1 MLEFR
6 RATPE
11 DAPAIHRLNYETF
24 VEEIP
29 QHHPNAE
36 RLLVDRF
43 HDTNTYWIGLADGQ
57 LVAMCAIRD
66 EHPFSLEQK
75 GVTLPP
81 GEWIEV
87 RLLAV
92 TPAYR
97 NTRTLAGLM
106 RAMLFEA
113 TERGVEGIVI
123 SGTVREQKLYR
134 RFGFL
139 PFAEPV
145 GTAEALYVPM
155 QLTRAGFMQSETART
170 LRPKLLLAGPVELSP
185 QVRAALGSQPL
196 PHRSVEASRLLQ
208 SVQSR
213 LSHLIQLPHVYTLLG
228 SGTIANDAVAAQ
240 LTGRG
245 VILDTGEFG
254 RRLID
259 HANRAGLEFDVI
271 PLSNGSQ
278 LDLSQIEQHTPD
290 WIWTVHCETSTG
302 KLIDLVRL
310 RQYAETTPVKIA
322 MDAISAVGTTTTDYS
337 FAHFV
342 TFVSGKALRNA
353 PGLAFVAMRERAV
366 PNPLIPRYLDLAAY
380 DPIAFTHSVPL
391 IQAMDVALSELTDTE
406 MKAHQTKLDL
416 FVHELMHRGIQVEC
430 KDDQSPGIFSLVL
443 PDKLSSM
450 ELGRQLEFHGYH
462 IQYESDYLRSA
473 NCIQV
478 STMGWTTTRDMQQ
491 VASYIATWIQ
501 KKTATP
507 ESDGF
512 RRGNLGGPNAESFD
526 RGVLS

>member
-6 RATPE
+6 RATPG
-11 DAPAIHRLNYETF
+11 DAEAIHRLNYETF

-36 RLLVDRF
+36 RRLVDRF

-66 EHPFSLEQK
+66 ERPFSLEQK

-97 NTRTLAGLM
+97 NTRTFAGLM
-106 RAMLFEA
+106 RGMLLEA

-134 RFGFL
+134 RFGFT

-145 GTAEALYVPM
+145 GTVEALYVPM
-155 QLTRAGFMQSETART
+155 KLTRSGFMQSETART
-170 LRPKLLLAGPVELSP
+170 LRPKQLLAGPVELSSR
-185 QVRAALGSQPL
+185 VRSALAMQPL
-196 PHRSVEASRLLQ
+196 SHRSVEASRLLH
-208 SVQSR
+208 SVQLK
-213 LSHLIQLPHVYTLLG
+213 LSALIKLPHIYTLLG

-240 LTGRG
+240 LTGQG
-245 VILDTGEFG
+245 MILDTGEFG

-259 HANRAGLEFDVI
+259 HANRAGLEFEVLSLSGGQRIDVQ
-271 PLSNGSQ
+271 Q
-278 LDLSQIEQHTPD
+278 LERQRPD

-302 KLIDLVRL
+302 RMVDLEAL
-310 RQYAETTPVKIA
+310 RHYARKCETVIA
-322 MDAISAVGTTTTDYS
+322 IDAISAVGTLETDYA
-337 FAHFV
+337 FADMV

-353 PGLAFVAMRERAV
+353 PGLAFVAMRHRAV
-366 PNPLIPRYLDLAAY
+366 PNPSISRYLDLAGY
-380 DPIAFTHSVPL
+380 DPIAFTQSVPL
-391 IQAMDVALSELTDTE
+391 IQAMDIALDELTDAEIGT
-406 MKAHQTKLDL
+406 HQSKLDV
-416 FVHELMHRGIQVEC
+416 FVNELLRRGAPVKIG
-430 KDDQSPGIFSLVL
+430 DDQAPGIFSLTL
-443 PDKLSSM
+443 PEHLSSL
-450 ELGRQLEFHGYH
+450 ELGRQLMFQGYQV
-462 IQYESDYLRSA
+462 QYESAYLRRA
-473 NCIQV
+473 NCLQV
-478 STMGWTTTRDMQQ
+478 STMGWTTERDLQQ
-491 VASYIATWIQ
+491 VAAYIGTWLQ
-501 KKTATP
+501 KKTATR
-507 ESDGF
+507 ESDGVKH
-512 RRGNLGGPNAESFD
+512 GNLGVPNDESYD

>member
-6 RATPE
+6 KATPE

-97 NTRTLAGLM
+97 NTRTFAGLM
-106 RAMLFEA
+106 RAMLLEA

-123 SGTVREQKLYR
+123 SGTIREQKLYR
-134 RFGFL
+134 RFGFI

-145 GTAEALYVPM
+145 GTTDALYVPM
-155 QLTRAGFMQSETART
+155 QLTRSRFMQSETART

-185 QVRAALGSQPL
+185 QVRAALGSQPS
-196 PHRSVEASRLLQ
+196 PHRSVEASRLLD

-213 LSHLIQLPHVYTLLG
+213 LSQLIQLPHVYTLLG

-240 LTGRG
+240 LMGRG

-259 HANRAGLEFDVI
+259 HANRAGLEFDVV
-271 PLSNGSQ
+271 PLSSGHR
-278 LDLSQIEQHTPD
+278 LDLQHIERHAPD

-302 KLIDLVRL
+302 KLVDLGQL
-310 RQYAETTPVKIA
+310 RQYAETNSAKIA
-322 MDAISAVGTTTTDYS
+322 IDAISAVGTMVTDYS

-366 PNPLIPRYLDLAAY
+366 PNPSIPRYLDLAAY
-380 DPIAFTHSVPL
+380 DPIAFTQSVPL
-391 IQAMDVALSELTDTE
+391 IQAMDVALSELTDAE

-416 FVHELMHRGIQVEC
+416 FVHELMRRGIQVEC

-443 PDKLSSM
+443 PDGQSSM
-450 ELGRQLEFHGYH
+450 ELGRQLGFHGYH
-462 IQYESDYLRSA
+462 IQYESDYLRRA

-501 KKTATP
+501 KKTATQ

-512 RRGNLGGPNAESFD
+512 KHENLGGPNGESYD

>member
-1 MLEFR
+1 VLEFR

-11 DAPAIHRLNYETF
+11 DASAIHRLNYETF

-29 QHHPNAE
+29 QHHSNTE

-75 GVTLPP
+75 GVALPP

-97 NTRTLAGLM
+97 NTRTFAGLM
-106 RAMLFEA
+106 RAMLMEA
-113 TERGVEGIVI
+113 TDQGVEGIVI

-134 RFGFL
+134 RFGFI

-155 QLTRAGFMQSETART
+155 QLTRAAFMQSETART
-170 LRPKLLLAGPVELSP
+170 LRPKLLLAGPVELSN
-185 QVRAALGSQPL
+185 QVRAALGSQPS
-196 PHRSVEASRLLQ
+196 PHRSAEASRLLH

-213 LSHLIQLPHVYTLLG
+213 LSHLVKLPHVYTLLG
-228 SGTIANDAVAAQ
+228 SGTIANDTVAAQ
-240 LTGRG
+240 LHGRG
-245 VILDTGEFG
+245 VIIDTGEFG

-259 HANRAGLEFDVI
+259 HANRAGLEFDVV
-271 PLSNGSQ
+271 PLSSERR
-278 LDLSQIEQHTPD
+278 LDMKRIERHKPD

-302 KLIDLVRL
+302 KLVDLDQL
-310 RQYAETTPVKIA
+310 RQYAHAYPTKIA
-322 MDAISAVGTTTTDYS
+322 IDAISAIGTKVTDYS
-337 FAHFV
+337 FAHLV

-353 PGLAFVAMRERAV
+353 PGLAFVAMKHRAV
-366 PNPLIPRYLDLAAY
+366 PNPSIPRYLDLAGY
-380 DPIAFTHSVPL
+380 DPIAFTQSVPL
-391 IQAMDVALSELTDTE
+391 IQAMDIALRELTDAEIAT
-406 MKAHQTKLDL
+406 HQTKLDV
-416 FVHELMHRGIQVEC
+416 FVQELVRRGVPVELR
-430 KDDQSPGIFSLVL
+430 DDQAPGIFSITL
-443 PDKLSSM
+443 PDTLSSI
-450 ELGRQLEFHGYH
+450 ELGQQLAFHGYQV
-462 IQYESDYLRSA
+462 QYESVYLRRA
-473 NCIQV
+473 NCLQV
-478 STMGWTTTRDMQQ
+478 STMGWTTDRDLQQ
-491 VASYIATWIQ
+491 VAAYIGTWIQ

-507 ESDGF
+507 RSDGF
-512 RRGNLGGPNAESFD
+512 RRGNLGGPNDESFD

>member
-6 RATPE
+6 RATPG
-11 DAPAIHRLNYETF
+11 DALAIHRLNYETF

-43 HDTNTYWIGLADGQ
+43 HDTNTYWVGLADRQ
-57 LVAMCAIRD
+57 LVAMCAIRN

-97 NTRTLAGLM
+97 NTRTFAGLM
-106 RAMLFEA
+106 RAMLLEA
-113 TERGVEGIVI
+113 TERGVEGVVI

-134 RFGFL
+134 RFGFI
-139 PFAEPV
+139 PFAQPV

-155 QLTRAGFMQSETART
+155 QLTRSAFMQSETART
-170 LRPKLLLAGPVELSP
+170 LHPKLLLAGPVELSP
-185 QVRAALGSQPL
+185 QVRAALGSQPVS
-196 PHRSVEASRLLQ
+196 HRSAEASRLLH

-213 LSHLIQLPHVYTLLG
+213 LSDLVKLPHVYTLLG
-228 SGTIANDAVAAQ
+228 SGTIANDAIAAQ

-245 VILDTGEFG
+245 VIIDTGEFG

-259 HANRAGLEFDVI
+259 HANRAGLKFDVV
-271 PLSNGSQ
+271 PLSSGR
-278 LDLSQIEQHTPD
+278 LDLKQIEQHAPA

-302 KLIDLVRL
+302 KLVDVDQL
-310 RQYAETTPVKIA
+310 RQYAQTYPTKIA
-322 MDAISAVGTTTTDYS
+322 IDAISAVGTTTTDYS

-366 PNPLIPRYLDLAAY
+366 PNPSIPRYLDLAGY
-380 DPIAFTHSVPL
+380 DPIAFTQSVPL
-391 IQAMDVALSELTDTE
+391 IQAMDVALRELTDAEIAT
-406 MKAHQTKLDL
+406 HQSKLDA
-416 FVHELMHRGIQVEC
+416 FVRELVRHGVSVELR
-430 KDDQSPGIFSLVL
+430 DDQSPGIFSFTL
-443 PDKLSSM
+443 PAILSSV
-450 ELGRQLEFHGYH
+450 ELGRQLGFYGYQV
-462 IQYESDYLRSA
+462 QYESVYLRRA
-473 NCIQV
+473 NCLQV
-478 STMGWTTTRDMQQ
+478 STMGWTTEIYSKSLLISGRGSRKKPPLQRVTGSDAEILAGQMTNLSTE
-491 VASYIATWIQ
+491 AS
-501 KKTATP
+501 
-507 ESDGF
+507 
-512 RRGNLGGPNAESFD
+512 
-526 RGVLS
+526 